1 MVEDR
6 QREEQSRA
14 AFAQVREE
22 AEMNEHGKRL
32 PEDVRLA
39 HLNGTRQVGRR
50 EKKREEKTFINVCC
64 ACCVLCAVCCVLC
77 AVCCV
82 LVCVVCVMCDVSC
95 C

>member
-14 AFAQVREE
+14 AFAEAREE

-50 EKKREEKTFINVCC
+50 EKKREEERRKEKKRH
-64 ACCVLCAVCCVLC
+64 
-77 AVCCV
+77 
-82 LVCVVCVMCDVSC
+82 S
-95 C
+95 